1 MKEGNNEKLES
12 ERERVRKQ
20 GRKQGVFS
28 AIFGI
33 VLILILCVLGYLF
46 FNEVIKITNERK
58 TASAESE
65 EIVELVP
72 EMKIVDDNH
81 SEQISSRVKEY
92 LYFLEND
99 LRDLGFMPLRAVLPA
114 GKMREFDIDIE
125 GITPYFKVTIDRD
138 AAVTAEDISRM
149 VKYLEENN
157 LEPVYVDVRVD
168 GKAFYK

>member
-1 MKEGNNEKLES
+1 MKEKNNEKQES

-20 GRKQGVFS
+20 ERKQGTFS

-46 FNEVIKITNERK
+46 VH
-58 TASAESE
+58 
-65 EIVELVP
+65 EIVKVIDEKKAANAETEEVVELIP

-92 LYFLEND
+92 LYFLEGD
-99 LRDLGFMPLRAVLPA
+99 LKDLGFTPLRAVLPA

-125 GITPYFKVTIDRD
+125 GVTPYFKVTIDRD

-149 VKYLEENN
+149 IKYLKENN
-157 LEPVYVDVRVD
+157 LEPTYVDVRVD
-168 GKAFYK
+168 EKAFYK

>member
-1 MKEGNNEKLES
+1 MKEKNNEKPES

-20 GRKQGVFS
+20 GRKQGTFS

-33 VLILILCVLGYLF
+33 ILILILCVLGYLF
-46 FNEVIKITNERK
+46 FNEVVKMINERK
-58 TASAESE
+58 AANANSG

-92 LYFLEND
+92 LYFLEGD
-99 LRDLGFMPLRAVLPA
+99 LKDLGFTPLRAVLPA

-125 GITPYFKVTIDRD
+125 GVTSYFKVTIDRD

-149 VKYLEENN
+149 VKYLKENN
-157 LEPVYVDVRVD
+157 LEPAYVDVRVD